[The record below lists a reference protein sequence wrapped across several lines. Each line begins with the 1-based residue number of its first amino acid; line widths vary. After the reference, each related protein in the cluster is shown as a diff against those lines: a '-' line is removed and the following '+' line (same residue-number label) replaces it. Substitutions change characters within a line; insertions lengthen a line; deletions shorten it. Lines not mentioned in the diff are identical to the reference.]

1 MIILQ
6 SFLILILFTPFGL
19 FLSNENKKNLDYFS
33 SQLLYGLIILSF
45 IALFLNFFFP
55 LNKSLNTLVLIL
67 PIIFLIKKKDIY
79 FTKQFSLFLIFSTII
94 ITLLIYESHVYRP
107 DAGLYHLPYIKILNE
122 EKILFG
128 LSNLHFRYG
137 HISIIQY
144 LSAISNNIIFGENG
158 IVYAQALIASAVMI
172 NFFSKIYEKNKRQ
185 KYDFHFFFLISASIF
200 IAYKMNRYSEYGND
214 APSHFLFFF
223 LISEMLSLNKTKVK
237 SIANSLVLIPFIIF
251 NKITLLLSIF
261 ISFILLKDTS
271 LKEILKLK
279 RVYFIIIFGIFW
291 ILKNIIVSGCILYP
305 VKSLCNSSLFWTDI
319 KVVESVSS
327 ENEVWTKG
335 WPDYIRSINDND
347 KQKVSEETY
356 LKDLFWFPYWSQN
369 HLKKILGIL
378 LPYLTFLIIL
388 ILIFHT
394 IKKKRKKL
402 IIDKTF
408 LSLIILM
415 FLSTLFWLLKVPVF
429 RYGYSYIISLICFI
443 FAYFAMHYDF
453 KKNAKKLFNI
463 LIILF
468 ITIITTKNLNR
479 IFNTNNDYNNHP
491 WPKYYSMNDE
501 NQLTN
506 FNINTLED
514 KIILNPISGYCM
526 YSKKICTNY
535 KIENKLKI
543 KKINSYYFFYKD

>member
-1 MIILQ
+1 M
-6 SFLILILFTPFGL
+6 
-19 FLSNENKKNLDYFS
+19 
-33 SQLLYGLIILSF
+33 
-45 IALFLNFFFP
+45 
-55 LNKSLNTLVLIL
+55 
-67 PIIFLIKKKDIY
+67 
-79 FTKQFSLFLIFSTII
+79 
-94 ITLLIYESHVYRP
+94 
-107 DAGLYHLPYIKILNE
+107 YHLPYIKILNE

-158 IVYAQALIASAVMI
+158 IVFAQALIASAVMI

-223 LISEMLSLNKTKVK
+223 LISEMLSLDKTKIK
-237 SIANSLVLIPFIIF
+237 SIGNSLVLIPFIIF

-261 ISFILLKDTS
+261 FSFILLKDAS

-279 RVYFIIIFGIFW
+279 RVYFIIIFGILW
-291 ILKNIIVSGCILYP
+291 ISKNVIVSGCVLYP
-305 VKSLCNSSLFWTDI
+305 VKSLCASSLFWTDI
-319 KVVESVSS
+319 KEVENVSS

-335 WPDYIRSINDND
+335 WPDYVRSINDNEI
-347 KQKVSEETY
+347 QKVSKETY

-369 HLKKILGIL
+369 HLKKILSIL
-378 LPYLTFLIIL
+378 LPYFAFLIIL
-388 ILIFHT
+388 IFIFHK
-394 IKKKRKKL
+394 IKKNRKKM
-402 IIDKTF
+402 IVDKTF

-415 FLSTLFWLLKVPVF
+415 FLSTLFWILKVPVF

-443 FAYFAMHYDF
+443 FAYLSMHYDF
-453 KKNAKKLFNI
+453 KENAKKLFNI
-463 LIILF
+463 LIILL
-468 ITIITTKNLNR
+468 ITIVTTKNFYR
-479 IFNTNNDYNNHP
+479 ILNTNNEYNNHP

-506 FNINTLED
+506 FKINNIGD
-514 KIILNPISGYCM
+514 KIIINPINGYCM
-526 YSKKICTNY
+526 YSNKICTNY
-535 KIENKLKI
+535 KIGDKLKI
-543 KKINSYYFFYKD
+543 KKINSYYFFYKN